1 MSLFLFFILAIFSS
15 SNAKTCNHPFEETPG
30 GKCLFN
36 PMGVLELT
44 WDEGQRICRWM
55 NENGHLVEFQ
65 SYEELQDVTGYLNE
79 HYGSCS
85 HWPSVEWMDKERD
98 NVLPILCE
106 MPPRA
111 QCPPEFIP
119 VGETCYYLG
128 NTTFTWDNAQE
139 FCKVLA
145 PHGKLAELETTEEI
159 YAVTEFL
166 LSNGNDRHYRIGA
179 EERGQDNSYE
189 WASSGKPVFV
199 TNWYNGY
206 APDSGTDDTILLNYS
221 FKYRWNDSPRT
232 NSYYVLCEAD
242 PADLS

>member
-1 MSLFLFFILAIFSS
+1 MSLFLFFIFAIFSS
-15 SNAKTCNHPFEETPG
+15 SNAKTCDHPFEETPG

-85 HWPSVEWMDKERD
+85 HWPSGGVWIGAVEVADTNEFIWQSTNSTVAVANWIQGQPNSPTSGDAAMMSCEFAFEWMDKERD

-111 QCPPEFIP
+111 QCPPEFTP

-128 NTTFTWDNAQE
+128 DTPTTWETAQE
-139 FCKVLA
+139 VCSILA
-145 PHGKLAELETTEEI
+145 PNGKLAELETAEEI

-166 LSNGNDRHYRIGA
+166 ISNGNDRC
-179 EERGQDNSYE
+179 
-189 WASSGKPVFV
+189 KK
-199 TNWYNGY
+199 
-206 APDSGTDDTILLNYS
+206 L
-221 FKYRWNDSPRT
+221 
-232 NSYYVLCEAD
+232 
-242 PADLS
+242 